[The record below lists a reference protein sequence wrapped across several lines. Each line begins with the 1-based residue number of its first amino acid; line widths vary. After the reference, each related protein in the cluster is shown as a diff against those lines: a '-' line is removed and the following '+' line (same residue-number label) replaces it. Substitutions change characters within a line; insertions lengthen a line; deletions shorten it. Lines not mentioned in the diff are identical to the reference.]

1 MTITAKIKPTGRSGT
16 YAGVID
22 DHETVVYL
30 VETDDKYITRYDIM
44 AAGVLPIK
52 YQLHP
57 ENSLMTVRS
66 VDLAQTDGPMVWEA
80 TIEYSSV
87 PYDQTDEDD
96 EDTLPTQQAA
106 RIKWT
111 TTQFTKP
118 LTRDVDGNAIINS
131 AGDYFDPP
139 IEIDTS
145 RWSIVIEKKVAA
157 VPSYIL
163 SYANTINEAAI
174 TIDGVVIGEKVA
186 KLSEISISEKDT
198 AQGEEFY
205 TFTYRLELANADEGD
220 WVVKVLDQG
229 LHEFDRAERKTPI
242 LVDGEPAKQPVLL
255 DGNGIAIVDPEP
267 TDAVFL
273 EFDGYVEADF
283 SVLPLT

>member
-1 MTITAKIKPTGRSGT
+1 MTIRAKIKPTGRSGT
-16 YAGVID
+16 YSGIID

-44 AAGVLPIK
+44 AAGELPIK
-52 YQLHP
+52 YQQHP
-57 ENSLMTVRS
+57 ENPLMTVRS

-80 TIEYSSV
+80 TVEYSSV
-87 PYDQTDEDD
+87 PYDQNDEDD
-96 EDTLPTQQAA
+96 EDTLPTAQAA

-145 RWSIVIEKKVAA
+145 RWSIVVEKKVASI
-157 VPSYIL
+157 PSYIL
-163 SYANTINEAAI
+163 DYANTINSSAI
-174 TIDGVVIGEKVA
+174 TIDGVLIGAKKA

-205 TFTYRLELANADEGD
+205 TFTFRLEIANADEVD

-229 LHEFDRAERKTPI
+229 LHEVNAEGTKTPI
-242 LVDGEPAKQPVLL
+242 LIDGEPAKQPVLL
-255 DGNGIAIVDPEP
+255 NGSGAVIENPEP

-273 EFDGYVEADF
+273 ERDGYVEVDF
-283 SVLPLT
+283 SVLPFT

>member
-52 YQLHP
+52 YQQHP
-57 ENSLMTVRS
+57 ENPLMTVRS

-80 TIEYSSV
+80 TIEYSS
-87 PYDQTDEDD
+87 QSHMTR
-96 EDTLPTQQAA
+96 PTKTTKTHSRPQQAA

-229 LHEFDRAERKTPI
+229 LHEINDRRHARRR
-242 LVDGEPAKQPVLL
+242 
-255 DGNGIAIVDPEP
+255 
-267 TDAVFL
+267 FW
-273 EFDGYVEADF
+273 
-283 SVLPLT
+283 